1 MPLEFWILCLIAVA
15 FFGGWVARV
24 DYMQFKADQER
35 EEQARECRQ
44 AYENEF
50 IKQINRNNLFNT
62 WVTEV
67 KSEARK

>member
-44 AYENEF
+44 VYENEF
-50 IKQINRNNLFNT
+50 IKKINRNNLFNS
-62 WVTEV
+62 WVADA
-67 KSEARK
+67 KK

>member
-1 MPLEFWILCLIAVA
+1 LIAVA

-35 EEQARECRQ
+35 EERATENRQ

-50 IKQINRNNLFNT
+50 IKQINRNNLFNS

-67 KSEARK
+67 KSEVKK